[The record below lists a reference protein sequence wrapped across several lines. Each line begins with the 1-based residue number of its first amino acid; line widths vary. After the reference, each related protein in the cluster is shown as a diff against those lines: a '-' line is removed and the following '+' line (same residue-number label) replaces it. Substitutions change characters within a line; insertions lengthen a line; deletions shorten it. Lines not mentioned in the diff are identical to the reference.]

1 MDFIAGFIPLLKVLA
16 AFAAML
22 TGIRLRLGLPL
33 SILAGSI
40 LLAAL
45 FALSP
50 LTWIATAALA
60 LADSQTLSLAGIVA
74 CIMTLSDLLE
84 KTGQNDRLMRAVAPV
99 IKNPALRVTF
109 FPALIGLLPM
119 PGGAHFSAPMVKSVG
134 DPMGIP
140 ATDQALINYWF
151 RHLWEP
157 CWPLYP
163 GVIMAASLANVSLA
177 SIMAMT
183 WPAAL
188 GCILIGWFFFLR
200 PHLAPSR
207 GRSDAVGRVE
217 PKTLISLGLPLLTAI
232 LGAVGAE
239 AVFAT
244 LATELP
250 FEIGVMAA
258 LAAASL
264 VCALQNRVPA
274 RTVLREL
281 GNRHTLHMLAVIA
294 AIFIFKEVLGVTGV
308 AEKLAASAGK
318 EAVLITAA
326 IIVPF
331 LVGLVSGITMAYVGA
346 AFPLLMAVIPMTP
359 TGPDMA
365 WIALAI
371 LCGYTGVL
379 ISPLHICF
387 IFSCSYYRIDLAGA
401 WRRLIAP
408 CAVFLAASL
417 AYAALL

>member
-1 MDFIAGFIPLLKVLA
+1 MDSLAGLLPLFKVLA

-22 TGIRLRLGLPL
+22 AGIRLRLGLPL
-33 SILAGSI
+33 AILAGSV

-45 FALSP
+45 FRLAP
-50 LTWIATAALA
+50 LDWLTTAAGA
-60 LADSQTLSLAGIVA
+60 LIDTQTLCLAGIVA
-74 CIMTLSDLLE
+74 CIMILSDLLE
-84 KTGQNDRLMRAVAPV
+84 KTGQNDRLMRAVAPML
-99 IKNPALRVTF
+99 KNPGLRLTF

-119 PGGAHFSAPMVKSVG
+119 PGGAHFSAPMVKSVAG
-134 DPMGIP
+134 PMGIP
-140 ATDQALINYWF
+140 FKDQALINYWF

-163 GVIMAASLANVSLA
+163 GLILAASLAGVSIA
-177 SIMAMT
+177 TIMAYT

-188 GCILIGWFFFLR
+188 ACTLLGWFFFLR
-200 PHLAPSR
+200 PHMKNAPPLAQAATRVSP
-207 GRSDAVGRVE
+207 GRLLV
-217 PKTLISLGLPLLTAI
+217 LGLPLLTAI
-232 LGAVGAE
+232 LGAVGVE
-239 AVFAT
+239 AAFAALET
-244 LATELP
+244 DLP

-258 LAAASL
+258 LVAASL
-264 VCALQNRVPA
+264 VCALQNCVSPA
-274 RTVLREL
+274 EALREL
-281 GNRHTLHMLAVIA
+281 TNRHTLHMLAVIA
-294 AIFIFKEVLGVTGV
+294 AIFIFKDTLTLTGV
-308 AEKLAASAGK
+308 AAQLAASAGR

-326 IIVPF
+326 AIVPF

-365 WIALAI
+365 WITLAI

-387 IFSCSYYRIDLAGA
+387 IFSCTYYHVDLAQA
-401 WRRLIAP
+401 WRLLILP

-417 AYAALL
+417 AFVALL

>member
-1 MDFIAGFIPLLKVLA
+1 MDVLSGLFPLLKVLA

-50 LTWIATAALA
+50 LAWIITAARA
-60 LADSQTLSLAGIVA
+60 LADPQTLSLAGIVA

-84 KTGQNDRLMRAVAPV
+84 KTGQNDRLMRAVAPL

-134 DPMGIP
+134 DPLGVSP
-140 ATDQALINYWF
+140 TNQALINYWF

-163 GVIMAASLANVSLA
+163 GVIMAASLANVSLI
-177 SIMAMT
+177 SIMAIT
-183 WPAAL
+183 WPASV
-188 GCILIGWFFFLR
+188 GCVAIGWYFFLR
-200 PHLAPSR
+200 KKLKT
-207 GRSDAVGRVE
+207 AV
-217 PKTLISLGLPLLTAI
+217 TLPPVPETTDYSALVMLGLPLLTAI

-239 AVFAT
+239 AAFAA
-244 LATELP
+244 LKSDLP
-250 FEIGVMAA
+250 FEIGVMIA
-258 LAAASL
+258 LVAASL

-274 RTVLREL
+274 RDILREL
-281 GNRHTLHMLAVIA
+281 KNRHTLHMLAVIA
-294 AIFIFKEVLGVTGV
+294 AIFIFKDVLGATGV
-308 AEKLAASAGK
+308 AESLAASAGK

-326 IIVPF
+326 VIVPF

-346 AFPLLMAVIPMTP
+346 AFPLLMAVIPMTQS
-359 TGPDMA
+359 GPDMA
-365 WIALAI
+365 WITLAI

-387 IFSCSYYRIDLAGA
+387 IFSCSYYHVDLAAA
-401 WRRLIAP
+401 WRRLVAP

-417 AYAALL
+417 VYVALL

>member
-1 MDFIAGFIPLLKVLA
+1 MDVLSGLFPLLKVLA
-16 AFAAML
+16 AFVAML
-22 TGIRLRLGLPL
+22 AGIRLRLGLPL
-33 SILAGSI
+33 SILAGSV

-50 LTWIATAALA
+50 LAWITTAALA
-60 LADSQTLSLAGIVA
+60 LADAQTLSLAGIVA

-84 KTGQNDRLMRAVAPV
+84 KTGQNDRLMRAMAPL
-99 IKNPALRVTF
+99 IKNPSLRVTF

-134 DPMGIP
+134 DPLGVP
-140 ATDQALINYWF
+140 PKDQALINYWF

-163 GVIMAASLANVSLA
+163 GVIMAASLANVSLV
-177 SIMAMT
+177 SIMAVT
-183 WPAAL
+183 WPASVA
-188 GCILIGWFFFLR
+188 CIVVGWFFFLR
-200 PHLAPSR
+200 NRLASGVMLPDDP
-207 GRSDAVGRVE
+207 GKSD
-217 PKTLISLGLPLLTAI
+217 PKTLLTLGLPLLTAI

-239 AVFAT
+239 AAFA
-244 LATELP
+244 AMKSDLP
-250 FEIGVMAA
+250 FEIGVMLA
-258 LAAASL
+258 LVAASL

-274 RTVLREL
+274 RDILSEL
-281 GNRHTLHMLAVIA
+281 KNRHTLHMLAVIA
-294 AIFIFKEVLGVTGV
+294 AIFIFKDVLGATGV
-308 AEKLAASAGK
+308 AEALAASAGK

-326 IIVPF
+326 VLVPF
-331 LVGLVSGITMAYVGA
+331 LVGMVSGITMAYVGA

-359 TGPDMA
+359 SGPDMA
-365 WIALAI
+365 WITLAI

-387 IFSCSYYRIDLAGA
+387 IFSCSYYQVDLAGA
-401 WRRLIAP
+401 WRRLVAP

-417 AYAALL
+417 LYAALL